1 MIMNIKEIQS
11 ILNEFIDSQSPI
23 GHMPSVQRLIDD
35 IGLDYKITEDDRVV
49 DVIALIQIHISKLIL
64 NDYIENVRNVK

>member
-1 MIMNIKEIQS
+1 MDIEQLQNAINNFIKNHPTGYPPS
-11 ILNEFIDSQSPI
+11 IVSTQEFIDY
-23 GHMPSVQRLIDD
+23 

-64 NDYIENVRNVK
+64 DDYIENVRNIK